1 MSAQDVYDDSAELCA
16 SGASEEGSTP
26 WDEQTNAEI
35 DAAAELIPDEAIV
48 TESHGMLT
56 AILA

>member
-1 MSAQDVYDDSAELCA
+1 MSAVNSIGGAEQLTTA
-16 SGASEEGSTP
+16 ESQPLGSSQ
-26 WDEQTNAEI
+26 WDELSTAEI
-35 DAAAELIPDEAIV
+35 DEAAELIPDEAIV